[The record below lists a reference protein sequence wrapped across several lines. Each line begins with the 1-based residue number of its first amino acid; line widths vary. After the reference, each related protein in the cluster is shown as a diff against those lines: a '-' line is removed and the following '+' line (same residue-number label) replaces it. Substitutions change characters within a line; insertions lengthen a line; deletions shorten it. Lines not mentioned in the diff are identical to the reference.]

1 MDKRTGGVLTLL
13 TPDQVADRLQVEP
26 STVKRWLRQGK
37 LQGVK
42 PGKEWRISEAVLSAF
57 LFDEYSEQL
66 DHSLKDFYNFIDK
79 LKAETLDSRDENFKL
94 KKDGEILIR
103 DHGIKY
109 ALNAIQEHQAGSNID
124 WRDVTNV
131 LKKAIG
137 EVDNAGQ

>member
-42 PGKEWRISEAVLSAF
+42 PGKEWRITESQLSGFIGRENFFLNANNEIKERQTEA
-57 LFDEYSEQL
+57 LFTKS
-66 DHSLKDFYNFIDK
+66 IDK
-79 LKAETLDSRDENFKL
+79 LFKEFDAETDRLYHA
-94 KKDGEILIR
+94 IT
-103 DHGIKY
+103 Y
-109 ALNAIQEHQAGSNID
+109 ALNAIEEHQAGSNID
-124 WRDVTNV
+124 WQDVTNV